1 MMCENKPHLVI
12 YGKKDCPQC
21 EMTVKYLDRHETG
34 FTYINIEHDEDAYN
48 YVTKT
53 LGFLQAPAVVALYP
67 NGSEQSWAGFRPDR
81 LQGYVSTA
89 ARFHDDS

>member
-1 MMCENKPHLVI
+1 MCENKPHLVV
-12 YGKKDCPQC
+12 YGKKNCSQC
-21 EMTVKYLDRHETG
+21 DMTVKYLDRNETG
-34 FTYINIEHDEDAYN
+34 FTYINIEHDETAYK

-53 LGFLQAPAVVALYP
+53 LGFMQAPAVVALYP

-89 ARFHDDS
+89 ARFFRDDS

>member
-1 MMCENKPHLVI
+1 MMCESKPHLVI

-21 EMTVKYLDRHETG
+21 VMTVKYLDRHETG
-34 FTYINIEHDEDAYN
+34 FTYINIEHDEDAYK

-53 LGFLQAPAVVALYP
+53 LGFRQAPAVVALYP
-67 NGSEQSWAGFRPDR
+67 NGSEQSWSGFRPDR

-89 ARFHDDS
+89 ARFHRE